1 MFVKKKSNQSTPS
14 ISTASLP
21 DIVFMLLFFFMVV
34 TVLKSHTIRM
44 ETRLPETTDRTK
56 LSNKNKV
63 NYIYIGKTYND
74 QKDKLQFND
83 TVLKLDQLKH
93 AILKNRVLNGT
104 KELSTVIKIDKG
116 VKMSLVNKVKL
127 ELRKADARKIHYI
140 TDQEKT

>member
-1 MFVKKKSNQSTPS
+1 
-14 ISTASLP
+14 
-21 DIVFMLLFFFMVV
+21 MVV